1 MTDNQEKKPNS
12 DDDLESELRSF
23 LLNHDDISTI
33 EATTVRGTRLRISEA
48 NQVAPFSVLGSE
60 ATSTFKKEHQSREKL
75 IQILSERGLEIDDE
89 LAALEWL
96 QKVGYYRLSGFGLQF
111 RNQDEDGNLVDTYKK
126 GTRFEQLTDLYQFD
140 RHLRL
145 LVLDAIER
153 IEIAFRERL
162 NDTMA
167 TRYGPHWFLNPK
179 LFSKKTKKN
188 SKQPLFDHQEFLV
201 KTYEEARR
209 NKESLSIKHYYTTY
223 GDPPI
228 PPCWMLADVLSMG
241 NWSKAYGMLAEASDQ
256 KPVSK
261 YFRASTPELTSWIH
275 ALTNLRNACA
285 HHSRLWDRRF
295 IFCPSKK
302 KNLKNVLQ
310 SNDLLFAQIA
320 TVLYCLWSI
329 EPESQW
335 LEHLIQLI
343 DKHPSVTLEPMGF
356 PSDWKEKLASLAPTK
371 DATGSATL

>member
-1 MTDNQEKKPNS
+1 MTENQEENPTPDNI
-12 DDDLESELRSF
+12 LESELRSF
-23 LLNHDDISTI
+23 LLNHSDISTI
-33 EATTVRGTRLRISEA
+33 EATTVRGTRLRFSEA
-48 NQVAPFSVLGSE
+48 NQVAPFSVPGYQ
-60 ATSTFKKEHQSREKL
+60 AANTFQKEHQSQEEL
-75 IQILSERGLEIDDE
+75 IQILSERGVAIDDKA
-89 LAALEWL
+89 AALEWL
-96 QKVGYYRLSGFGLQF
+96 HKVGYYRLSGFGLQF
-111 RNQDEDGNLVDTYKK
+111 RIQDENGRLTDSYKE
-126 GTRFEQLTDLYQFD
+126 GSRFEHLTDLYQFD

-167 TRYGPHWFLNPK
+167 TRYGPHWFMDPNR
-179 LFSKKTKKN
+179 FSKKARKN
-188 SKQPLFDHQEFLV
+188 SDELLFNHQEFLI

-209 NKESLSIKHYYTTY
+209 NKESLSIKHYYATY

-256 KPVSK
+256 KPVAK

-302 KNLKNVLQ
+302 KNLKHILQ
-310 SNDLLFAQIA
+310 SNDLLYAQIA

-335 LEHLIQLI
+335 LEHLTQLI
-343 DKHPSVTLEPMGF
+343 EKHPSVTLDPMGF
-356 PSDWKEKLASLAPTK
+356 PSDWQEKLATLAPK
-371 DATGSATL
+371 

>member
-1 MTDNQEKKPNS
+1 MAQNQDETPSK
-12 DDDLESELRSF
+12 DDLLLSELECFS
-23 LLNHDDISTI
+23 LKHEDISTI

-48 NQVAPFSVLGSE
+48 NQVAPFSVQGSE
-60 ATSTFKKEHQSREKL
+60 AVSTFDKEHQSQEKL
-75 IQILSERGLEIDDE
+75 IQILSERGVEINDR
-89 LAALEWL
+89 ASALEWL
-96 QKVGYYRLSGFGLQF
+96 KKVGYYRLSGFGLQF
-111 RNQDEDGNLVDTYKK
+111 RNQDENGKLIDTYRK
-126 GTRFEQLTDLYQFD
+126 GTRFEHLTDLYQFD
-140 RHLRL
+140 RSLRL
-145 LVLDAIER
+145 LVLDAIEQ

-167 TRYGPHWFLNPK
+167 TRYGPHWFMEPNR
-179 LFSKKTKKN
+179 FSKKTKKN
-188 SKQPLFDHQEFLV
+188 SEQPLFDHHEFLT

-209 NKESLSIKHYYTTY
+209 NKESLSIKHYYSTY

-256 KPVSK
+256 KPVAK

-302 KNLKNVLQ
+302 KNLKHVLR
-310 SNDLLFAQIA
+310 SNDLLFAQVA

-335 LEHLIQLI
+335 LEHLRKLI
-343 DKHPSVTLEPMGF
+343 EKHPSVSLEPMGF
-356 PSDWKEKLASLAPTK
+356 PLDWKEKLASLSPK
-371 DATGSATL
+371 

>member
-1 MTDNQEKKPNS
+1 VTDNQEKKPSS

-60 ATSTFKKEHQSREKL
+60 ATSTFKKKHQSREKL

-89 LAALEWL
+89 AAALEWL

-126 GTRFEQLTDLYQFD
+126 STRFEQLTDLYQFD

-167 TRYGPHWFLNPK
+167 TRYGPHWFMDPNR
-179 LFSKKTKKN
+179 FSKKTKKN
-188 SKQPLFDHQEFLV
+188 SDELLFNHQEFLI

-209 NKESLSIKHYYTTY
+209 SKESLSIKHYYATY

-256 KPVSK
+256 KPVAK

-302 KNLKNVLQ
+302 KNLKHVLQ
-310 SNDLLFAQIA
+310 SNDLLFAQIS

-335 LEHLIQLI
+335 LEPLIQLI